1 MDVEQLSKITVN
13 TDLIADIS
21 KECNDLLELQKKI
34 EKKKEE
40 LKTLEKQE
48 RLLSEETIPSLMH
61 QAGVLSIVTSN
72 GNKVDIKKNYFASIT
87 VKNRE
92 ECMQWLRDN
101 EQDHIIENQ
110 IITSFDRTK
119 DNEAKSFLH
128 DVMEKYN
135 DPINGGVVVSHK
147 ESVHG
152 NRLKKWYKERTLA
165 GQSTPTDLFGTFI
178 KNETKIITKE

>member
-1 MDVEQLSKITVN
+1 MDVEQLSKISVK
-13 TDLIADIS
+13 TDLVADIS
-21 KECNDLLELQKKI
+21 KECNDLLELQKQI
-34 EKKKEE
+34 EKKQAE
-40 LKTLEKQE
+40 LKELEKKE
-48 RLLSEETIPSLMH
+48 RLLSEETIPNLMH
-61 QAGVLSIVTSN
+61 KAGVLSIVTSD
-72 GNKVDIKKNYFASIT
+72 GNKVEIKKSYFASIT
-87 VKNRE
+87 VKNRK

-119 DNEAKSFLH
+119 DNEAKAFLH
-128 DVMEKYN
+128 DVMQKYD
-135 DPINGGVVVSHK
+135 DPINGGVIVSHK

-165 GQSTPTDLFGTFI
+165 GQSTPADLFGTFI